1 MSERNPLEPIRK
13 AITEVDKELLSLLA
27 RRRALSLDV
36 ARTKSDAIKP
46 VRDSERESALL
57 TRLVTEGR
65 ELGLDGQYISRL
77 FHTIIEDSVLRQQ
90 AWFQAQSNPDNTPSS
105 RVAYL
110 GAKGSYSY
118 LAAHHYFGRRDRT
131 LIEMGMDTFDAI
143 FQAVEQGQADHGI
156 LPLENTSSGSINEV
170 FDLLQHTNLHIVG
183 ETTETIAHCLLVR
196 PGTAL
201 SQIRTIY
208 AHPQVHTQCSRFLSS
223 LSGVHQAYCASSA
236 EAMEK
241 AAADPSGASAAI
253 GSARGGEL
261 YGLTVLDTE
270 LANQKRNESR
280 FIVVARKPVSVP
292 PQVPAKTTLIMATAQ
307 KPGAL
312 VEALLVLRDQ
322 GINMTKLESRPIHG
336 NPWEEMFYLDVEAN
350 VQSEAMQNALT
361 ELTRLTRFI
370 KVLGC
375 YPCET
380 ILPTEL
386 DSTALANDP
395 RLVIDAEPQPASAPM
410 VRSGKAPL
418 YSREHKFDDTL
429 IQVGGVTLGGDR
441 FITLAGPSVVESRE
455 QILTTARAVREHG
468 GAILTG
474 GCFRPHADPDAFQGL
489 GMAGLA
495 LLREAGERHGL
506 PILTEVVNVA
516 EVAKVAAQ
524 ADLLQIGER
533 NMQNSALLREVGKTQ
548 RPVLLKRGLMA
559 TLEELLS
566 AAETILAEGN
576 QQVILCERG
585 IRTFETATRNTLD
598 LTAVPLLKSLTHLPV
613 VIDPSHAVGR
623 RDLILPLAQAAKA
636 VGAHGLLIEVHPSPE
651 EAKVDPE
658 PQLYIEQYAQLMKA
672 LYC

>member
-13 AITEVDKELLSLLA
+13 AITELDSELLTLLA

-36 ARTKSDAIKP
+36 ARSKEDAIKP

-57 TRLVTEGR
+57 TRLVSQGR

-90 AWFQAQSNPDNTPSS
+90 AWFQAQNNPQQAPTT

-131 LIEMGMDTFDAI
+131 LVEMGMESFDAI

-183 ETTETIAHCLLVR
+183 ETTETIAHCLLVQ
-196 PGTAL
+196 PGTEL
-201 SQIRTIY
+201 EQIRTIY
-208 AHPQVHTQCSRFLSS
+208 AHPQVHTQCSRFLAS
-223 LSGVHQAYCASSA
+223 LSGIHQAYCASSA

-241 AAADPSGASAAI
+241 AAADPSGSSAAI
-253 GSARGGEL
+253 GSERGGAL
-261 YGLTVLDTE
+261 YGLTVRDTA
-270 LANQKRNESR
+270 LANQQRNESR
-280 FIVVARKPVSVP
+280 FIVVARKPVTVP
-292 PQVPAKTTLIMATAQ
+292 PQVPAKTTLIMATGQ

-350 VQSEAMQNALT
+350 VQSEAMRNALS

-395 RLVIDAEPQPASAPM
+395 RLTEDATLATSAPA
-410 VRSGKAPL
+410 VSDGSAAL

-429 IQVGGVTLGGDR
+429 VRVGKVTLGGDA
-441 FITLAGPSVVESRE
+441 FVTIAGPAAVESE
-455 QILTTARAVREHG
+455 QQIQTTAHAVREHG
-468 GAILTG
+468 GAILSG
-474 GCFRPHADPDAFQGL
+474 GCFLDSVGGGFAGL
-489 GMAGLA
+489 GQAGVDALCLA
-495 LLREAGERHGL
+495 GQRHGL
-506 PILTEVVNVA
+506 PVMTEVTQVEQVSA
-516 EVAKVAAQ
+516 VAAQ
-524 ADLLQIGER
+524 VDLLQIGEH
-533 NMQNSALLREVGKTQ
+533 NMHNTALLSEVGRSQ
-548 RPVLLKRGLMA
+548 RPVILKRGLMA
-559 TLEELLS
+559 TLEELLA
-566 AAETILAEGN
+566 AAEIIMAQGN

-585 IRTFETATRNTLD
+585 IRTFDSASRHTLD
-598 LTAVPLLKSLTHLPV
+598 LSAVPLLRGMTHLPIL
-613 VIDPSHAVGR
+613 IDPSQAAGR
-623 RDLILPLAQAAKA
+623 RDLILPLAKAAKA

-651 EAKVDPE
+651 QALREQNQ
-658 PQLYIEQYAQLMKA
+658 QLYVEQYAQLMKS

>member
-27 RRRALSLDV
+27 RRRSLSLDV
-36 ARTKSDAIKP
+36 ARTKSDAVKP

-90 AWFQAQSNPDNTPSS
+90 AWFQAQRNPEQAPAT

-118 LAAHHYFGRRDRT
+118 LAAHHYFGRRDRA
-131 LIEMGMDTFDAI
+131 LIEMGMDNFDAI
-143 FQAVEQGQADHGI
+143 FDAVEQGQADHGI

-183 ETTETIAHCLLVR
+183 ETTETIAHCLLVQ
-196 PGTAL
+196 PGSDL
-201 SQIRTIY
+201 SRIQTIY
-208 AHPQVHTQCSRFLSS
+208 AHPQVHTQCSRFLSG
-223 LSGVHQAYCASSA
+223 LSGIHQSYCASSA

-241 AAADPSGASAAI
+241 AAADPTGASAAI

-270 LANQKRNESR
+270 LANQQRNESR
-280 FIVVARKPVSVP
+280 FIVVARKPVTVP
-292 PQVPAKTTLIMATAQ
+292 PQVPAKTTLIMATGQ

-336 NPWEEMFYLDVEAN
+336 NPWEEMFYLDVEGN
-350 VQSEAMQNALT
+350 VETAAMQNALR
-361 ELTRLTRFI
+361 ELTRITRFI

-395 RLVIDAEPQPASAPM
+395 RLEPESAIPPVAAPA
-410 VRSGKAPL
+410 VHVGKAPL
-418 YSREHKFDDTL
+418 HSREHKFDDTL

-441 FITLAGPSVVESRE
+441 FITLAGPSAVESPS
-455 QILTTARAVREHG
+455 QILTIAHAVKEHG
-468 GAILTG
+468 GAILSG
-474 GCFRPHADPDAFQGL
+474 GCFHPQGATSGFAGL
-489 GMAGLA
+489 GMEGLTA
-495 LLREAGERHGL
+495 LRQAGERHGL
-506 PILTEVVNVA
+506 PIVTEVSNV
-516 EVAKVAAQ
+516 EDVAAVAAK
-524 ADLLQIGER
+524 ADMLQIGEG
-533 NMQNSALLREVGKTQ
+533 NMQNLALLNEVGKTQ

-559 TLEELLS
+559 TLEEWLN
-566 AAETILAEGN
+566 AAETILAQGN
-576 QQVILCERG
+576 QQVVLCERG

-598 LTAVPLLKSLTHLPV
+598 LSAVPLLKSLTHLPV
-613 VIDPSHAVGR
+613 VIDPSDAVGR
-623 RDLILPLAQAAKA
+623 RDLVLPMAKAAKA
-636 VGAHGLLIEVHPSPE
+636 IGAHGLMVQVHPSPE
-651 EAKVDPE
+651 EARVDPDQ
-658 PQLYIEQYAQLMKA
+658 QLYVEQFAQLMKS